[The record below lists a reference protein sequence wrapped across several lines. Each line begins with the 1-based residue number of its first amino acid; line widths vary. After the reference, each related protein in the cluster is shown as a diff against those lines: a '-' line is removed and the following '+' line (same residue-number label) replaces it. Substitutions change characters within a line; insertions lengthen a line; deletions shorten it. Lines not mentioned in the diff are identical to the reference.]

1 MAFEITHGTFATGSA
16 NQLIDKIIELYESF
30 FDSVDQESQ
39 YHSAT
44 YGSATISTS
53 NGTNIILKDGN
64 GTILNTISY
73 NAAPYFYNIV
83 KASNALLINFLSSAG
98 DNASYGTVVFGTL
111 KNING
116 TTGKGAI
123 IVANS
128 ATAVASM
135 VAGQWSSGAAAS
147 SALMQEA
154 MRQSDGL
161 TQLIPYAAT
170 VGGWYF
176 DNAYRMMVGTAY
188 NNRGVYLAGD
198 DRYYISQRTAIKEE

>member
-16 NQLIDKIIELYESF
+16 NQLIDKVIELYESF

-44 YGSATISTS
+44 YGSATISTT
-53 NGTNIILKDGN
+53 NGANIILKDGN
-64 GTILNTISY
+64 GTTLNTISY

-83 KASNALLINFLSSAG
+83 KASDALLINFLSSAD

-111 KNING
+111 KNIDG

-123 IVANS
+123 IVKNQ
-128 ATAVASM
+128 ATAAASM
-135 VAGQWSSGAAAS
+135 VAGQWSSGTTII
-147 SALMQEA
+147 MQED

-188 NNRGVYLAGD
+188 NNRGVYLIGD

>member
-44 YGSATISTS
+44 YGSATISTT
-53 NGTNIILKDGN
+53 NDMNIILKDGN
-64 GTILNTISY
+64 GTSLNSISY

-83 KASNALLINFLSSAG
+83 KASNALLINFLSSTG
-98 DNASYGTVVFGTL
+98 DNASYGTVVFGML

-123 IVANS
+123 IVTNQ
-128 ATAVASM
+128 ATAAAGM
-135 VAGQWSSGAAAS
+135 VAGQWSSGTTII
-147 SALMQEA
+147 MQEA

-188 NNRGVYLAGD
+188 NNRGVYLIGD
-198 DRYYISQRTAIKEE
+198 DRYYISQRTAIKDE